1 LRPRSTEHSRQ
12 SLCFCGELFFLENEY
27 MGIWEI
33 ILFAVSLIIMLVGMA
48 GIIVPIIPSMPLIW
62 LGAFLYAIFTHFEKI
77 TWMVLLIFALLTIFS
92 IVLENLGNVYGA
104 KKFGATRW
112 GIIGSVIGTGVGFY
126 LGGPIGLILGPI
138 VGTVIFE
145 LIGGKGYKG
154 ALKSGLGNFVGFLG
168 GSIIKVV
175 IGLAMISIFIWKVF
189 RLQTLM

>member
-1 LRPRSTEHSRQ
+1 
-12 SLCFCGELFFLENEY
+12 
-27 MGIWEI
+27 MGIGEVI
-33 ILFAVSLIIMLVGMA
+33 VFAISLLIMFVGLA
-48 GIIVPIIPSMPLIW
+48 GIIVPIIPSIPLIW
-62 LGAFLYAIFTHFEKI
+62 LGAFLYALFTHFEKI

-112 GIIGSVIGTGVGFY
+112 GIIGSVVGTGIGFY

-138 VGTVIFE
+138 VGTVLFE

-168 GSIIKVV
+168 GSAMKFI
-175 IGLAMISIFIWKVF
+175 IGLAMIIIFSWKVF
-189 RLQTLM
+189 G

>member
-1 LRPRSTEHSRQ
+1 
-12 SLCFCGELFFLENEY
+12 
-27 MGIWEI
+27 M
-33 ILFAVSLIIMLVGMA
+33 IMFVGMA
-48 GIIVPIIPSMPLIW
+48 GIVVPIIPSIPLIW

-112 GIIGSVIGTGVGFY
+112 GIIGLIIGPV
-126 LGGPIGLILGPI
+126 

-168 GSIIKVV
+168 GSVVKVV
-175 IGLAMISIFIWKVF
+175 IGLTMISLFIWKVF
-189 RLQTLM
+189 V